1 MTNFKTP
8 QTIFHLPVGYKHL
21 LFGIDKEHIIA
32 KAETNIS
39 EFSAELRSIPA
50 IKHLLVWYLDNNKS
64 ADELNFSGGKSRR
77 HHGNSVHYIQVICR
91 FESELVMSRLRSKI
105 NFSRNSWTS
114 NPHLIKKR
122 MDPAFYSWRQ
132 RRNDI

>member
-21 LFGIDKEHIIA
+21 LFDKEHIIA

-39 EFSAELRSIPA
+39 EFSSELRIIPA
-50 IKHLLVWYLDNNKS
+50 IKHLLVWYLDNDKS
-64 ADELNFSGGKSRR
+64 AGELNFSGGKSRR

-105 NFSRNSWTS
+105 NFSRNS
-114 NPHLIKKR
+114 
-122 MDPAFYSWRQ
+122 
-132 RRNDI
+132 

>member
-1 MTNFKTP
+1 MTNFENP
-8 QTIFHLPVGYKHL
+8 QTTFHLPVGYKHL

-39 EFSAELRSIPA
+39 EFSAELRIISA

-77 HHGNSVHYIQVICR
+77 QHRNSVYYIQVICR

-105 NFSRNSWTS
+105 NVSRNS
-114 NPHLIKKR
+114 
-122 MDPAFYSWRQ
+122 
-132 RRNDI
+132 